1 MTQIFDATAS
11 QGNSFRTKML
21 AVLLFL
27 VMVPSM
33 TLHAEPIPDYL
44 EIIVDEKTP
53 SAASVAAENI
63 EALDTGMNAIYADNL
78 IRYKQHMR
86 DRIPVIFAFFNTRG
100 GQMVLLLP
108 GKDPVVAPPVPEI
121 YTLTKSVAH
130 SSMAVFQLVAPYVV
144 DAEGGAWRAPME
156 RYKAQMK
163 SAVATLADLEVTP
176 GQRERFRSI
185 LQTNIDYIDTCLT
198 TGKLTTESLTEYA
211 RGVTPL
217 LLENVKDAADA
228 QVGHWEEVLGGWK
241 TELGDRWNDVYA
253 VTNTLYVT
261 RGRNILFSILAQFM
275 GKEAINDRL
284 LLVGTTSFETTQA
297 ELFEVLVRIV
307 ADRAIG
313 EVFFKSPR
321 VMDVELLGD
330 AARAAIMKDATAER
344 PALLPPLAPYDNHQ
358 WPWATGEGEGATDL
372 KDLDDAH

>member
-1 MTQIFDATAS
+1 MI
-11 QGNSFRTKML
+11 RTFSKMGFQAPGFML
-21 AVLLFL
+21 GALTTLSL
-27 VMVPSM
+27 IMIVPSAA
-33 TLHAEPIPDYL
+33 LGAESVPSYL
-44 EIIVDEKTP
+44 EIIVDEKAPT
-53 SAASVAAENI
+53 AEAVAAENVY
-63 EALDTGMNAIYADNL
+63 ALDTGMNAIYADNL
-78 IRYKQHMR
+78 IRYKDHMR
-86 DRIPVIFAFFNTRG
+86 ERFPVIFAFFNTRG
-100 GQMVLLLP
+100 GQMVLLPP
-108 GKDPVVAPPVPEI
+108 GEDPIVAPPVPDI
-121 YTLTKSVAH
+121 YTLAKSVAH

-144 DAEGGAWRAPME
+144 NSKSGAWRAPME

-163 SAVATLADLEVTP
+163 SAEATLADLNVTSE
-176 GQRERFRSI
+176 QRKRFQEI
-185 LQTNIDYIDTCLT
+185 LQTNIDYIDSCLK
-198 TGKLTTESLTEYA
+198 TGKLTNESLTEYA

-228 QVGHWEEVLGGWK
+228 QVGHWEKVLGGWK
-241 TELGDRWNDVYA
+241 TRLGDRWKDVYA

-313 EVFFKSPR
+313 EVFFKNPR

-330 AARAAIMKDATAER
+330 AAREAIMKDATSER

-358 WPWATGEGEGATDL
+358 WPWATGKGDGGPTELEDL
-372 KDLDDAH
+372 K